1 MVQLAKLISTEKISL
16 KNHPEIKE
24 DTIQSYIFENPSV
37 LGLGDL
43 TAIRRE
49 KVQPSGGRLDILLT
63 NDDNTTRYEV
73 EIQLGA
79 TDPSHIIRTL
89 EYWDT
94 EKKRYPQYDHCAVIV
109 AEEITGRFMNVIS
122 LFNGTIPLIAIQ
134 MSAFKNGDDI
144 SLSFIKVLDRVTYA
158 TDEEESF
165 EVADR
170 NYWETRSTP
179 AIMKSI
185 DTIYNDIKEYAPGYE
200 LKYNKFYIGLANNGV
215 VKNFVS
221 FRPKKKFFYLR
232 IKGEEDAEIQEAAE
246 AAGIDIAYDSS
257 HKHYEIRLTNHKEYK
272 NHKELID
279 KMIENSIKY
288 FNISE

>member
-1 MVQLAKLISTEKISL
+1 MAKLISTEKISL

-24 DTIQSYIFENPSV
+24 DTIQGYIFDNPSV

-49 KVQPSGGRLDILLT
+49 KVQPSGGRLDILLA
-63 NDDNTTRYEV
+63 DDENNRYEV

-94 EKKRYPQYDHCAVIV
+94 ERKRYPQYDHCAVIV

-122 LFNGTIPLIAIQ
+122 LFNGAIPLIAIQ
-134 MSAFKNGDDI
+134 MSAFKTGENV
-144 SLSFIKVLDRVTYA
+144 SLSFIKVLDRITYA
-158 TDEEESF
+158 TDEEESL

-170 NYWETRSTP
+170 NYWENRSTP

-185 DTIYNDIKEYAPGYE
+185 DAIYNNIKEYAPGYE
-200 LKYNKFYIGLANNGV
+200 YKYNKFYIGLANNGV
-215 VKNFVS
+215 VKNFVM
-221 FRPKKKFFYLR
+221 FKPKKKFLYL
-232 IKGEEDAEIQEAAE
+232 IVKADFTEEKLNELEAEGLEISYSQQWKEL
-246 AAGIDIAYDSS
+246 S
-257 HKHYEIRLTNHKEYK
+257 IRLESSKAYEKHKET
-272 NHKELID
+272 ID
-279 KMIENSIKY
+279 KLVKAGMQY
-288 FNISE
+288 FNILQ